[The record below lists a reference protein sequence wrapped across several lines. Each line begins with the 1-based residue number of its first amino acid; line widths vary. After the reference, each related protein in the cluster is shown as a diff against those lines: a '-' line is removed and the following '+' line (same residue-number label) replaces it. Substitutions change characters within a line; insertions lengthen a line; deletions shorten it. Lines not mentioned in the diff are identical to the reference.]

1 MQNQNKPKSTNPS
14 QLSCTSSASRL
25 IPADRTADTWKS
37 PKTNAAIIEAEDGI
51 DSPEEFIEES
61 SPFEFVFPVTADDW
75 QIPTNTPAAVTSEI
89 AGKAMRNRHPD
100 DVCNA
105 ALHNLWS
112 AALCYAAKEV
122 AALYF
127 GHRAKTEIYLER
139 EFDEIDYYEVRGHFR
154 LMYPQPEFNDW
165 LYIKKVG
172 QIARQIQLPEGTLWA
187 DPDFHRDDDVD
198 EGSEDYVSN
207 ALYEL
212 EVAINAIRALHDC
225 RERVVERAR
234 KLIAQF
240 WNEAMDSRN
249 SKAV

>member
-1 MQNQNKPKSTNPS
+1 MKTSYKAKAATQS
-14 QLSCTSSASRL
+14 QSACTSPASHL
-25 IPADRTADTWKS
+25 IPVDKTAVTCKS
-37 PKTNAAIIEAEDGI
+37 PKTNATIIEAEDGI
-51 DSPEEFIEES
+51 DSPEES

-100 DVCNA
+100 DVRNA
-105 ALHNLWS
+105 ALQELWNE
-112 AALCYAAKEV
+112 ALCYAAKEV

-139 EFDEIDYYEVRGHFR
+139 EFDGIDYYEVRGHFR

-165 LYIKKVG
+165 LCIEKVG
-172 QIARQIQLPEGTLWA
+172 QIARQIQLPEGTLFA
-187 DPDFHRDDDVD
+187 DPNFHRDYDGD

-240 WNEAMDSRN
+240 WAETQKPH
-249 SKAV
+249 KAAVATAN